1 MGANGCKH
9 GNNDRRKITQQA
21 EAENSVRHI
30 NSVTADSKMESFSG
44 GCNLSPE
51 CNNILLCLLF

>member
-9 GNNDRRKITQQA
+9 GNNDRRKINQQA
-21 EAENSVRHI
+21 EAGNGVRHI
-30 NSVTADSKMESFSG
+30 NSITADSKVVSFSG

-51 CNNILLCLLF
+51 CNNIMLCLLF